1 MADYILYIALRIVVF
16 FLRFLPIA
24 AWLFVARS
32 LGWAYYYVAGKK
44 NVRACANLKLAFGI
58 KGQRAL
64 KAILKQMYQ
73 RFAQN
78 FMEALYLPYVDECY
92 VRKYIRIPDKPV
104 VEEALLSG
112 RGIIFLGSH
121 AGSWELSNIACA
133 MLFSDKSA
141 YAMLAQPQ
149 ARHKRLDAFLNF
161 LRESKKCHV
170 IRVDELKKMVEH
182 LTGNNMLGVV
192 ADHGGK
198 EGIPIEFF
206 GKPAMT
212 PVGSVRL
219 SRKLGSK
226 IVLAFMR
233 RTSGPY
239 HEMYFKPYELIRSA
253 DAGLDLQTNLTN
265 INKAFEHW
273 ITRYPEEY
281 LWSYKRWKYS
291 PQKNILV
298 LSDGKIGH
306 IKQSLAVVDMVRL
319 AGFQVK
325 SDVVVL
331 EYLRRRFNHAL
342 SLIGLLFGARAA
354 LACLPFFFK
363 KEMLRNMAHHCYDM
377 VVSAGALP
385 AVVNLAIG
393 IQDDAKSVA
402 VMRPGILPVG
412 RFDIVIMPEHD
423 RPPSLANVLVT
434 VGSLNSVGIESIKR
448 DFEILASLYP
458 ALNEEALSGKLKIGV
473 LIGGN
478 SKNYKLT
485 EDMAAFLC
493 GQLKKAL
500 DDLDGHLFLTT
511 SRRTPMDVALALKN
525 CFKNDP
531 RVKLFVVAAEDN
543 PQGTVGGIFYLCD
556 IVIVS
561 GESISMVS
569 EAVASGKHVVVFEP
583 RSRTENNK
591 VRRYLNFLAGKQYIY
606 LLKLND
612 IYDKLSWIVS
622 EKPKP
627 QILDA
632 KSQILEGLRKI
643 L

>member
-1 MADYILYIALRIVVF
+1 MADYIFYIILKIVVF

-24 AWLFVARS
+24 AWLVFARF

-44 NVRACANLKLAFGI
+44 NVRAYANLKLAFRDQ
-58 KGQRAL
+58 GQRAL
-64 KAILKQMYQ
+64 KNILKGMYQ

-78 FMEALYLPYVDECY
+78 LMEAFYLPYVDEDY
-92 VRKYIRIPDKPV
+92 IRKYIRIPDKPV
-104 VEEALLSG
+104 VEEAFVPG

-133 MLFSDKSA
+133 MLFSNKSA

-149 ARHKRLDAFLNF
+149 ARHKRLDAFLNT
-161 LRESKKCHV
+161 LRGSKKCHV

-192 ADHGGK
+192 VDHGGK
-198 EGIPIEFF
+198 EGVPIEFF
-206 GKPAMT
+206 GKQAMT
-212 PVGSVRL
+212 PVGSVKL
-219 SRKLGSK
+219 ASKLGSK

-233 RTSGPY
+233 RTGGPY
-239 HEMYFKPYELIRSA
+239 HEMYFKPYELVKTSDASQDIR
-253 DAGLDLQTNLTN
+253 TNLTN
-265 INKAFEHW
+265 INKIFEDW
-273 ITRYPEEY
+273 ITRYPQEY
-281 LWSYKRWKYS
+281 LWFYKRWKYS
-291 PQKNILV
+291 PQKNVLV

-306 IKQSLAVVDMVRL
+306 IKQSLAVVDMVRS
-319 AGFQVK
+319 AGFKVK

-342 SLIGLLFGARAA
+342 SLIGFLFGARAA
-354 LACLPFFFK
+354 LSCLPFFLK
-363 KEMLRNMAHHCYDM
+363 KKVLGDIMRYGYDM
-377 VVSAGALP
+377 VVSTGSLP
-385 AVVNLAIG
+385 AVINLAVG
-393 IQDDAKSVA
+393 VQDDAKSVA
-402 VMRPGILPVG
+402 VMRPGILPIK
-412 RFDIVIMPEHD
+412 RFDLVIMPEHD
-423 RPPSLANVLVT
+423 SPPSLTNVLVT
-434 VGSLNSVGIESIKR
+434 AGSLNTVSIESMKR
-448 DFEILASLYP
+448 DFEGLASLYP
-458 ALNEEALSGKLKIGV
+458 SLNEAALSGKLKIGI
-473 LIGGN
+473 LIGGH

-485 EDMAAFLC
+485 KDIVAFLC

-500 DDLDGHLFLTT
+500 DDFDGQLFLTT
-511 SRRTPMDVALALKN
+511 SRRTPMDVVGLLKG
-525 CFKNDP
+525 CFKNYP
-531 RVKLFVVAAEDN
+531 RVKLFVIAAEDN

-583 RSRTENNK
+583 RSRTKDNK
-591 VRRYLNFLAGKQYIY
+591 VRRYLNFLADRKYIY

-612 IYDKLSWIVS
+612 IYDKLSWIIS

-627 QILDA
+627 NTLDA
-632 KSQILEGLRKI
+632 KTQILEGLRRI

>member
-1 MADYILYIALRIVVF
+1 MLYIILRVVVF

-24 AWLFVARS
+24 CWLFVARF

-44 NVRACANLKLAFGI
+44 NVRAYANLKLAFGI
-58 KGQRAL
+58 KGERAL
-64 KAILKQMYQ
+64 KNILKQMYQ

-78 FMEALYLPYVDECY
+78 LMEALYLPYVDEAY
-92 VRKYIRIPDKPV
+92 VRKYIRIPDKAV
-104 VEEALLSG
+104 VEEALVSG
-112 RGIIFLGSH
+112 SGIIFLGSH

-133 MLFSDKSA
+133 MLFADKSA

-149 ARHKRLDAFLNF
+149 QRHKRLDTFLNT
-161 LRESKKCHV
+161 LRESKKCNV
-170 IRVDELKKMVEH
+170 IGVSELKKMVEH

-212 PVGSVRL
+212 PVGSVKL
-219 SRKLGSK
+219 ARKLGSK
-226 IVLAFMR
+226 IILAFMR
-233 RTSGPY
+233 RTGGPY
-239 HEMYFKPYELIRSA
+239 HEMYFKPYELIRTA
-253 DAGLDLQTNLTN
+253 DASQDIKANLTN
-265 INKAFEHW
+265 INRIFEEW
-273 ITRYPEEY
+273 ITRYPQEY
-281 LWSYKRWKYS
+281 LWFYKRWKYS
-291 PQKNILV
+291 PQKNILI

-306 IKQSLAVVDMVRL
+306 IKQSLAVVDIVRS
-319 AGFQVK
+319 AGFEVK

-342 SLIGLLFGARAA
+342 SLIGFLFGARTAF
-354 LACLPFFFK
+354 ACLPFFFK
-363 KEMLRNMAHHCYDM
+363 KEMLLNMTGHSYDM
-377 VVSAGALP
+377 VVSAGSLP

-393 IQDDAKSVA
+393 VKNDAKSVA
-402 VMRPGILPVG
+402 VMRPGILPLK

-434 VGSLNSVGIESIKR
+434 AGSLNTVSNESMKR
-448 DFEILASLYP
+448 DFENLASVYP
-458 ALNEEALSGKLKIGV
+458 SLNDEAANGKLKIGV
-473 LIGGN
+473 LIGGH

-485 EDMAAFLC
+485 KDIAAFLC

-511 SRRTPMDVALALKN
+511 SRRTPMDVMGVLKN
-525 CFKNDP
+525 CLGDDP
-531 RVKLFVVAAEDN
+531 RAKLFVIAAEDN
-543 PQGTVGGIFYLCD
+543 PPGTVGGIFYLCD

-591 VRRYLNFLAGKQYIY
+591 VRRYLNFLAEKKYIH

-612 IYDKLSWIVS
+612 IYNKLCGIVS
-622 EKPKP
+622 EKPEPKA
-627 QILDA
+627 LDVR
-632 KSQILEGLRKI
+632 SQILEGLRKI

>member
-1 MADYILYIALRIVVF
+1 
-16 FLRFLPIA
+16 LPIST
-24 AWLFVARS
+24 WLFVAKS

-44 NVRACANLKLAFGI
+44 NRRAYANLKLAFGI

-64 KAILKQMYQ
+64 ENILKQMYQ

-78 FMEALYLPYVDECY
+78 LMEALYLPYIDAAY
-92 VRKYIRIPDKPV
+92 VTKYISIPDKSV

-149 ARHKRLDAFLNF
+149 ERYKRLDVFLNV

-198 EGIPIEFF
+198 EGIPIDFF

-212 PVGSVRL
+212 PVGSVKL
-219 SRKLGSK
+219 ARKLGSK

-233 RTSGPY
+233 RTGGPY
-239 HEMYFKPYELIRSA
+239 HEMYFKPYELVRSA
-253 DAGLDLQTNLTN
+253 DASGDLQTNLTN
-265 INKAFEHW
+265 INKTFEDW

-306 IKQSLAVVDMVRL
+306 IKQSLAVVDMVRS
-319 AGFQVK
+319 AGFKVK
-325 SDVVVL
+325 CDVVHL

-342 SLIGLLFGARAA
+342 SLIGLLFGARTAFI
-354 LACLPFFFK
+354 CLPFFFK
-363 KEMLRNMAHHCYDM
+363 KEMFTSITHHCYDM
-377 VVSAGALP
+377 VVSAGSLP

-393 IQDDAKSVA
+393 IQDGAKSVA
-402 VMRPGILPVG
+402 VMRPGILPMG

-423 RPPSLANVLVT
+423 NPPPLANVLVT
-434 VGSLNSVGIESIKR
+434 IGSLNTVSIESMKR
-448 DFEILASLYP
+448 DFEDLASLYP
-458 ALNEEALSGKLKIGV
+458 FLHEEALSGRLKIGV
-473 LIGGN
+473 LMGGH

-511 SRRTPMDVALALKN
+511 SRRTPMDVTCALKN
-525 CFKNDP
+525 CFQNDP
-531 RVKLFVVAAEDN
+531 RTKLFVVAAEDN
-543 PQGTVGGIFYLCD
+543 PTGTVGGIFYLCD

-583 RSRTENNK
+583 RLRTENNK
-591 VRRYLNFLAGKQYIY
+591 VRRYLNFLADKKYIY

-627 QILDA
+627 NVLDA
-632 KSQILEGLRKI
+632 KSQVLEGLRRI